1 MGGCWPLLKRPR
13 AASWRG
19 PSDAGHDVIIDYAD
33 PDVAA
38 TIRGDVCIVGA
49 GAAGI
54 TLACALVDS
63 GLDIVLLESGGF
75 DPEPTTQNLYEGEST
90 GQEIASPLL
99 CRLRYFGG
107 TTNHWQGWCAPLSS
121 QDFAQRGWIPDS
133 GWPITREEL
142 DPFYEAAR
150 KWCEIGPAVDPE
162 TVGALPAFNQER
174 LVVNTWQYS
183 PPTHFGQVYRERLL
197 QAKRVQVY
205 LHCNVTRI
213 ITDANAHNV
222 TRLEVATLDGK
233 RGSVDAGT
241 WVLACGGMENTR
253 MLLLTSDVEPAGLGN
268 RSGTLGR
275 FFMQHIEA
283 AGARVASAEAGA
295 LAALFQ
301 RRAHA
306 GGEICLHPAMSGAAQ
321 SSERLLGT
329 GFSIMA
335 GGEPSA
341 GMRALRGLWH
351 DTIEGRWPD
360 AAGDRVIG
368 VLSDLDGLAGDL
380 YRRARGEVDRLD
392 IGVHAEQSPNPASR
406 IELGSARDALGLPQ
420 VRVDWRPGPFDRQ
433 SIDRSMV
440 VLAAELARLGLG
452 RLQLEPWLR
461 EAVPRWPERLW
472 SGCHHMGTTRM
483 SADPTTGIVDVNV
496 RLHTVGNLYIAGS
509 SVFPTGGYVPPT
521 LTIVALALRLAKH
534 LKELHA

>member
-1 MGGCWPLLKRPR
+1 MLKQPP

-19 PSDAGHDVIIDYAD
+19 VSDAGHEMIIDYAD

-38 TIRGDVCIVGA
+38 TIRGDLCIVGA

-54 TLACALVDS
+54 TLACALADS

-75 DPEPTTQNLYEGEST
+75 DPEPATQDLYAGESA
-90 GQEIASPLL
+90 GQENASPLF

-107 TTNHWQGWCAPLSS
+107 TTNHWQGWCAPLSA
-121 QDFAQRGWIPDS
+121 QDFAQRSWIPDS
-133 GWPITREEL
+133 GWPIARDEL
-142 DPFYEAAR
+142 DAFYEAAR
-150 KWCEIGPAVDPE
+150 KWCEIGPAVNPE
-162 TVGALPAFNQER
+162 EVGALPAFNRER

-183 PPTHFGQVYRERLL
+183 PPTHFGQVYRQRLL
-197 QAKRVQVY
+197 QAETVQVY

-213 ITDANAHNV
+213 VTDATAHDV
-222 TRLEVATLDGK
+222 TRLEVASLDGK
-233 RGSVDAGT
+233 RGSVTAAT

-253 MLLLTSDVEPAGLGN
+253 MLLLAADVEPAGLGN

-275 FFMQHIEA
+275 FFMQHIEGP
-283 AGARVASAEAGA
+283 GARVASAEAGA
-295 LAALFQ
+295 LAELFN
-301 RRAHA
+301 RRTHA
-306 GGEICLHPAMSGAAQ
+306 DGEICLHPALSAEVQRA
-321 SSERLLGT
+321 ERLLGT
-329 GFSIMA
+329 GFSISV
-335 GGEPSA
+335 GDQSSA
-341 GMRALRGLWH
+341 GLQALRGLWH
-351 DTIEGRWPD
+351 DASAGRWPD
-360 AAGDRVIG
+360 AAGDRVVG

-380 YRRARGEVDRLD
+380 YRRAVGEVERLD

-406 IELGSARDALGLPQ
+406 IELGSGRDALGLPRI
-420 VRVDWRPGPFDRQ
+420 RVDWRPSLFDRQ

-461 EAVPRWPERLW
+461 EAVPLWPERLW
-472 SGCHHMGTTRM
+472 GGCHHMGTTRM
-483 SADPTTGIVDVNV
+483 STNPTTGIVDMNA
-496 RLHTVGNLYIAGS
+496 RLHTVGNLYVTGS

-534 LKELHA
+534 LQELHA